1 MKSPEV
7 ERCKSMV
14 RTRNK
19 AKEIFGIDLTFDKQN
34 VIVDKIHR
42 NELQKMYADETGM
55 VYVAEISP
63 GNFAQ
68 VVYDMK
74 LKVLSTVLPRKR
86 RR

>member
-7 ERCKSMV
+7 ERCKSMI

-34 VIVDKIHR
+34 VIVEKIHR
-42 NELQKMYADETGM
+42 NELQKMYAEENNM
-55 VYVAEISP
+55 IYVAEISP
-63 GNFAQ
+63 GNYVQ
-68 VVYDMK
+68 VVYDLK
-74 LKVLSTVLPRKR
+74 LKVLSAVLPRKR